1 MDIFKTIL
9 PYFLLLVIFEGC
21 TEHEKIN
28 REKVVLRHVV
38 EINSIDTLSS
48 LTAGNGQFAFT
59 VDFTGLQSFPGVY
72 ENGIPLG
79 TQSDWGWHSF
89 PDHENLTFEESL
101 KNYDF
106 HGREIPLAVRW
117 KTPERKRDAGEYF
130 YMNPH
135 RLHLGIIGLDFLNPD
150 GSMVRPEEI
159 SEIEQ
164 TLNPW
169 NGQIHSTFMINGESV
184 SVTTFCHQEM
194 DMVTSKIESSLIRS
208 GVIRVKFHFPYPSD
222 IHTHSGCDWGNP
234 DKHVSELINKTSEH
248 ALIRR
253 SIDTTAYNVSVSWKG
268 KAKMN
273 ENEKHLFYLE
283 PEKDQSVFS
292 FSCHFTQAVV
302 QEVLPD
308 FDETSRNSH
317 EKWKD
322 FWMSGGA
329 VDFSGSTD
337 KRAFELERRIILSQY
352 LTKVQCTGLYPPQET
367 GLTYN
372 SWHGKFH
379 LEMYWWH
386 AVHFALWNRIHLIE
400 KSLDWHATVAAEVRK
415 NAARQGFEG
424 ARWQKMTDPWGG
436 SSPSEAN
443 SGIIWQQ
450 PHFIYMAEL
459 CYRNSPRDEI
469 LRKYA
474 GLVFETADF
483 MASFAWFDSLNNRYV
498 LGPGILPGQERFP
511 VASTINPSFELV
523 YWYQGLTIAQEWRNR
538 SGLERDPDWDRVIRL
553 LSAVPVKDGLY
564 LAAESAPDS
573 YTNPRYLTD
582 HPMVL
587 GAYGMI
593 PGGVMIDSMI
603 MKNTFN
609 HIWTNWHWKETWG
622 WDFPLTAMAAT
633 RLGIPEKAI
642 DALFMDITTNTYL
655 PNGHNF
661 QNNRL
666 RLYLPGNGGILSAV
680 AMMCAGYEG
689 SSEKMPGFPK
699 NDKWKVKWENLQKLP

>member
-1 MDIFKTIL
+1 MANIKTIL
-9 PYFLLLVIFEGC
+9 TFFLLLIIFEGC
-21 TEHEKIN
+21 SEHEKID

-48 LTAGNGQFAFT
+48 LTAGNGRFAFT
-59 VDFTGLQSFPGVY
+59 VDFTGLQSFPVLY
-72 ENGIPLG
+72 EKGIPLG

-89 PDHENLTFEESL
+89 PDNENLTFEESL

-117 KTPERKRDAGEYF
+117 KFPERKRDAGEYF
-130 YMNPH
+130 YKNPH
-135 RLHLGIIGLDFLNPD
+135 RIHLGIIGLDFLNPD
-150 GSMVRPEEI
+150 GSLVKSGEI
-159 SEIEQ
+159 SEIKQ

-169 NGQIHSTFMINGESV
+169 NGQINSTFMINGESV
-184 SVTTFCHQEM
+184 SVTTYCHQEM
-194 DMVTSKIESSLIRS
+194 DLVTSRIESSLIRK
-208 GVIRVKFHFPYPSD
+208 GHLRVKIHFPYPSD
-222 IHTHSGCDWGNP
+222 IHTHSGCDWKNP
-234 DKHVSELINKTSEH
+234 DKHISEIISQTPES
-248 ALIRR
+248 ALIKRTL
-253 SIDTTAYNVSVSWKG
+253 DTTTYNVFIEWNG
-268 KAKMN
+268 KARMTGN
-273 ENEKHLFYLE
+273 EEHLFYLE
-283 PEKDQSVFS
+283 PEKDQPVFS
-292 FSCHFTQAVV
+292 FSCHFTQGISP
-302 QEVLPD
+302 EVLPD
-308 FDETSRNSH
+308 FDKTSENSH

-386 AVHFALWNRIHLIE
+386 AVHFALWNRINLIE
-400 KSLDWHATVAAEVRK
+400 KSLDWYGSVAAEARK
-415 NAARQGFEG
+415 NAERQGFDG
-424 ARWQKMTDPWGG
+424 VRWQKMTDPWGG
-436 SSPSEAN
+436 SSPSEPN

-450 PHFIYMAEL
+450 PHYIYMAEL
-459 CYRNSPRDEI
+459 FYRNSPGDEV

-483 MASFAWFDSLNNRYV
+483 MASFAWYDSLNKRYV

-511 VASTINPSFELV
+511 VAGTINPSFELV
-523 YWYQGLTIAQEWRNR
+523 YWHWGLTIAQEWRNR
-538 SGLERDPDWDRVIRL
+538 LGLGPEPYWDRVIRL
-553 LSAVPVKDGLY
+553 LSAVTVKDGLY

-573 YTNPRYLTD
+573 YTNQRYLSD

-587 GAYGMI
+587 GAFGMI
-593 PGGVMIDSMI
+593 PGASVIDSLT
-603 MKNTFN
+603 MKNTFE
-609 HIWTNWHWKETWG
+609 HIWKKWRWKETWG

-633 RLGIPEKAI
+633 RLGMADYAV
-642 DALFMDITTNTYL
+642 DALFMDIKTNTYL

-661 QNNRL
+661 QNDRL
-666 RLYLPGNGGILSAV
+666 RLYLPGNGGLLSAV
-680 AMMCAGYEG
+680 AMMCAGYDGKNDEL
-689 SSEKMPGFPK
+689 PGFPK
-699 NDKWKVKWENLQKLP
+699 NGQWRVKWENLQKLP